1 MAIAVEVA
9 GLPRLGSAR
18 EVVAPLAPSR
28 PEAVAAEAAR
38 HPRRPDGPLTLA
50 QAVNRELSDLLED
63 HRELLVFGEDVA
75 RKGGVYGVTRG
86 LHRQAGAGRVFDTLL
101 DEQAILG
108 LALGAGL
115 SGLLPVPEIQY
126 LAYLHNAA
134 DQIRGEAA
142 TMSFFSAGAYRNP
155 MVVRI
160 AGYSYQKGFGGH
172 FHNDNAVAA
181 LRDIPGL
188 VIASPARPDDAA
200 GMLRSCV
207 AAAKA
212 DGRVCVFLEPIALY
226 HTRDLHEEGDGGW
239 LAARPEQAV
248 PLGSARTHGTGQDLT
263 IVTFGNGLRMSLRA
277 ARRLAAE
284 GVDCRVLD
292 LRWLAPLPL
301 DDLMR
306 EASATGRVLVAD
318 ETRRGGGVS
327 EGVVTALIDAGFRGE
342 VARVTSDDSFIPLG
356 EAADHVLLSE
366 EKILGA
372 ARTLVSAA

>member
-1 MAIAVEVA
+1 
-9 GLPRLGSAR
+9 
-18 EVVAPLAPSR
+18 
-28 PEAVAAEAAR
+28 
-38 HPRRPDGPLTLA
+38 LA